1 SSKREGKIMGQYKLL
16 PYGISDYAQVKRE
29 GLFMVDKTMY
39 LERMEKTGHFL
50 FLIRPRRFGK
60 SLFLSMMESYY
71 DIEAKDKFDLLFGD
85 TYVGSHPTPERNEYQ
100 VLRLDFSI
108 TGGNIDELRE
118 NVYGYIDVMY
128 GMFVSKYA
136 KYYPEG
142 YEEGFKQQKSTSDR
156 MNYVH
161 AMIKRF
167 QVKAYLIV
175 DEYDN
180 FTNNVLNKH
189 GESVYHAMTHAEGFY
204 RELFKRFK
212 PSFTRILMM
221 GVSPVIMDDVTSG
234 YNIATALTLDEQFNE
249 MLGFS
254 DEEVRQI
261 IRYYNESG
269 AFSLDEEETLEA
281 MRPWYDGYC
290 FSEYANVEGH
300 HVFNTDMVLY
310 YLKSFLMNGREPA
323 DKIDP
328 NTKTDYAKLDRIVR
342 LDKMEGDR
350 KGVLLEIA
358 QNGFTYGRI
367 KRSFPANQLT
377 DPNMFK
383 SLLFYYGMVTIKGM
397 EEGMPILGIPNHNV
411 REQYYN
417 YMLVEYNKIQPL
429 KIGDLDDAFR
439 FAAYRGQWREM
450 MECICRQYH
459 DTTSVRSLIEG
470 ERNLQGFMNALL
482 TLNPYYLT
490 CPEVELNHGYCDF
503 FLMPD
508 LKRYPDMRH
517 SYIIELKYLPMTAT
531 DADAEKQWNEAVE
544 QIRGYAQG
552 KVVRQM
558 TQGTELH
565 LVIAQIKGYDLLK
578 LDKVSPCKE

>member
-1 SSKREGKIMGQYKLL
+1 MEKYKLL

-29 GLFMVDKTMY
+29 GKYMVDKTMY
-39 LERMEKTGHFL
+39 LERMERAGNFL

-60 SLFLSMMESYY
+60 SMFLSMMESYY
-71 DIEAKDKFDLLFGD
+71 DIEAKDNFDLLFGD
-85 TYVGSHPTPERNEYQ
+85 TYVGSHPTAERNEYQ
-100 VLRLDFSI
+100 VLRLDFSKP
-108 TGGNIDELRE
+108 GGNKDTIEE
-118 NVYGYIDVMY
+118 NVNGYLDLMY
-128 GMFVSKYA
+128 GDFVSRYA
-136 KYYPEG
+136 KYYPEN
-142 YEEGFKQQKSTSDR
+142 YVVEYNQQKSTSDR
-156 MNYVH
+156 VNYVH
-161 AMIKRF
+161 QKFATNKIKS
-167 QVKAYLIV
+167 YLII

-180 FTNNVLNKH
+180 FTNNVLNQH
-189 GESVYHAMTHAEGFY
+189 GEAVYHAMTHAEGFY
-204 RELFKRFK
+204 RDLFKKFK
-212 PSFTRILMM
+212 GSFTRILMM
-221 GVSPVIMDDVTSG
+221 GVSPVTMDDVTSG
-234 YNIATALTLDEQFNE
+234 YNIATALTLEKQFNE

-261 IRYYNESG
+261 IRYYNEAG
-269 AFSLDEEETLEA
+269 AFSLDEDETLKA

-310 YLKSFLMNGREPA
+310 YLKSFLLNGEEPS
-323 DKIDP
+323 DLIDP
-328 NTKTDYAKLDRIVR
+328 NAKTDYAKLDRVVR
-342 LDKMEGDR
+342 LDKIEGDR

-358 QNGFTYGRI
+358 QRGFTYGRV
-367 KRSFPANQLT
+367 KRSFPAHQLT
-377 DPNMFK
+377 DSNMFK

-397 EEGMPILGIPNHNV
+397 RGAQCILGIPNNNV
-411 REQYYN
+411 REQYFN
-417 YMLVEYNKIQPL
+417 YLLVEYNKIHT
-429 KIGDLDDAFR
+429 IDLSRLTDSFDDA
-439 FAAYRGQWREM
+439 ALDGHWREM

-508 LKRYPDMRH
+508 LSRYPDIRH

-531 DADAEKQWNEAVE
+531 DAEAEKQWNEAEE
-544 QIRGYAQG
+544 QIRGYAKG

-565 LVIAQIKGYDLLK
+565 LIIAQIKGYDLLR
-578 LDKVSPCKE
+578 LDPVEADN

>member
-1 SSKREGKIMGQYKLL
+1 MENYKLL
-16 PYGISDYAQVKRE
+16 PYGISNYVQVRRE
-29 GLFMVDKTMY
+29 GLFLVDKTMY
-39 LERMEKTGHFL
+39 LERMERAGNFL

-71 DIEAKDKFDLLFGD
+71 DIEAKGDFDTLFGD
-85 TYVGSHPTPERNEYQ
+85 TYVGSHPTPERNAYQ
-100 VLRLDFSI
+100 VLSLDFSI
-108 TGGNIDELRE
+108 AGGNIDELQA
-118 NVYGYIDVMY
+118 NVNGYLDVVYGI
-128 GMFVSKYA
+128 FVSKYA

-142 YEEGFKQQKSTSDR
+142 YKEGYEQQKSTSDR

-161 AMIKRF
+161 AMIKRY
-167 QVKAYLIV
+167 QVNAYLIV

-189 GESVYHAMTHAEGFY
+189 GEAVYHAMTHAEGFY

-221 GVSPVIMDDVTSG
+221 GVSPVTMDDVTSG
-234 YNIATALTLDEQFNE
+234 YNIATALTLEKQFNE

-254 DEEVRQI
+254 DDEVRQI
-261 IRYYNESG
+261 IRYYNEAG
-269 AFSLDEEETLEA
+269 AFSLDEEETLKT

-290 FSEYANVEGH
+290 FSEYGNVEGH

-310 YLKSFLMNGREPA
+310 YLKSFLLNGEAPTEMV
-323 DKIDP
+323 DP
-328 NTKTDYAKLDRIVR
+328 NTKTDYAKLDRVVR
-342 LDKMEGDR
+342 LDKIDGDR

-358 QNGFTYGRI
+358 QRGYTYGRV

-383 SLLFYYGMVTIKGM
+383 SLLFYYGMVTIQGI
-397 EEGMPILGIPNHNV
+397 EEGLPILGIPNNNV

-417 YMLVEYNKIQPL
+417 YMLVEYNKIHPL

-508 LKRYPDMRH
+508 LERYPDIRH

-531 DADAEKQWNEAVE
+531 QAEADKQWHEAVE
-544 QIRGYAQG
+544 QIRRYAQG
-552 KVVRQM
+552 QVVHRM
-558 TQGTELH
+558 IGKTQLH
-565 LVIAQIKGYDLLK
+565 LLIAQLKGYDLLK
-578 LDKVSPCKE
+578 LDQVELSLS

>member
-1 SSKREGKIMGQYKLL
+1 MEKYKLL

-29 GLFMVDKTMY
+29 GKYMVDKTMY
-39 LERMEKTGHFL
+39 LERMERAGNFL

-71 DIEAKDKFDLLFGD
+71 DIEAKDNFDLLFGD
-85 TYVGSHPTPERNEYQ
+85 TYVGSHPTAERNEYQ
-100 VLRLDFSI
+100 VLRLDFSKP
-108 TGGNIDELRE
+108 GGNKDTIEE
-118 NVYGYIDVMY
+118 NVNGYLDLMY
-128 GMFVSKYA
+128 GDFVSRYA
-136 KYYPEG
+136 KYYPEN
-142 YEEGFKQQKSTSDR
+142 YVVEYNQQKSTSDR
-156 MNYVH
+156 VNYVH
-161 AMIKRF
+161 QKFATNKIKS
-167 QVKAYLIV
+167 YLII

-180 FTNNVLNKH
+180 FTNNVLNQH
-189 GESVYHAMTHAEGFY
+189 GEAVYHAMTHAEGFY
-204 RELFKRFK
+204 RDLFKKFK
-212 PSFTRILMM
+212 GSFTRILMM
-221 GVSPVIMDDVTSG
+221 GVSPVTMDDVTSG
-234 YNIATALTLDEQFNE
+234 YNIATALTLEKQFNE

-261 IRYYNESG
+261 IRYYNEVG
-269 AFSLDEEETLEA
+269 AFSLDEDETLKA

-310 YLKSFLMNGREPA
+310 YLKSFLLNGEEPS
-323 DKIDP
+323 DLIDP
-328 NTKTDYAKLDRIVR
+328 NAKTDYAKLDRVVR
-342 LDKMEGDR
+342 LDKIEGDR

-358 QNGFTYGRI
+358 QRGFTYGRV
-367 KRSFPANQLT
+367 KRSFPAHQLT
-377 DPNMFK
+377 DSNMFK

-397 EEGMPILGIPNHNV
+397 RGAQCILGIPNNNV
-411 REQYYN
+411 REQYFN
-417 YMLVEYNKIQPL
+417 YLLVEYNKIHT
-429 KIGDLDDAFR
+429 IDLSRLTDSFDDA
-439 FAAYRGQWREM
+439 ALDGHWREM

-508 LKRYPDMRH
+508 LSRYPDLRH

-531 DADAEKQWNEAVE
+531 DAEAEKQWNEAEE
-544 QIRGYAQG
+544 QIRGYAKG

-565 LVIAQIKGYDLLK
+565 LIIAQIKGYDLLR
-578 LDKVSPCKE
+578 LDQVDSE

>member
-1 SSKREGKIMGQYKLL
+1 MEKYKLL
-16 PYGISDYAQVKRE
+16 PYGIANYEQVKRE
-29 GLFMVDKTMY
+29 GLFMVDKTQY
-39 LERMEKTGHFL
+39 FERMEKAGHFL

-71 DIEAKDKFDLLFGD
+71 DIEKKDDFEPLFGD
-85 TYVGSHPTPERNEYQ
+85 TYVGSHPTEEHNEYQ
-100 VLRLDFSI
+100 VLKLDFSI

-118 NVYGYIDVMY
+118 NVYGYIDVTY
-128 GMFVSKYA
+128 GVFVSKYA
-136 KYYPEG
+136 KYYPKG
-142 YEEGFKQQKSTSDR
+142 YEEGFYQQKSTSDR

-161 AMIKRF
+161 AMIKRYN
-167 QVKAYLIV
+167 VKAYLIV

-189 GESVYHAMTHAEGFY
+189 GEAVYHALTHAEGFY

-221 GVSPVIMDDVTSG
+221 GVSPVTMDDVTSG
-234 YNIATALTLDEQFNE
+234 YNIATALTLEKQFNE

-254 DEEVRQI
+254 EEEVRGI
-261 IRYYNESG
+261 IRYYNEVG
-269 AFSLDEEETLEA
+269 AFSLDEDETLRA

-310 YLKSFLMNGREPA
+310 YLKSFLLNGEAP
-323 DKIDP
+323 DDLIDP
-328 NTKTDYAKLDRIVR
+328 NTRTDYAKLDRVVR
-342 LDKMEGDR
+342 LDKIEGDR

-358 QNGFTYGRI
+358 QKGFTHGRV

-383 SLLFYYGMVTIKGM
+383 SLLFYYGMVSIKGM
-397 EEGMPILGIPNHNV
+397 EEGVPILGIPNNNV

-429 KIGDLDDAFR
+429 KIDDLEDAFR

-508 LKRYPDMRH
+508 LSRYPDIRH

-531 DADAEKQWNEAVE
+531 EAEAEKQWNEAEE

-552 KVVRQM
+552 RVVQQM
-558 TQGTELH
+558 TQGTDLH
-565 LVIAQIKGYDLLK
+565 LVIAQTKGYDLLR
-578 LDKVSPCKE
+578 LDKV

>member
-1 SSKREGKIMGQYKLL
+1 MEKYKLL
-16 PYGISDYAQVKRE
+16 PYGIANYEQVKRE
-29 GLFMVDKTMY
+29 GLFMVDKTQY
-39 LERMEKTGHFL
+39 FERMEKAGHFL

-71 DIEAKDKFDLLFGD
+71 DIEKKDDFEPLFGD
-85 TYVGSHPTPERNEYQ
+85 TYVGSHPTEEHNEYQ
-100 VLRLDFSI
+100 VLKLDFSI

-118 NVYGYIDVMY
+118 NVYGYIDVTY
-128 GMFVSKYA
+128 GVFVSKYA
-136 KYYPEG
+136 KYYPKG
-142 YEEGFKQQKSTSDR
+142 YEEGFYQQKSTSDR

-161 AMIKRF
+161 AMIKRYN
-167 QVKAYLIV
+167 VKAYLIV

-189 GESVYHAMTHAEGFY
+189 GEAVYHALTHAEGFY

-221 GVSPVIMDDVTSG
+221 GVSPVTMDDVTSG
-234 YNIATALTLDEQFNE
+234 YNIATALTLEKQFNE

-254 DEEVRQI
+254 EEEVRGI
-261 IRYYNESG
+261 IRYYNEVG
-269 AFSLDEEETLEA
+269 AFSLDEDETLRA

-310 YLKSFLMNGREPA
+310 YLKSFLLNGEAP
-323 DKIDP
+323 DDLIDP
-328 NTKTDYAKLDRIVR
+328 NTRTDYAKLDRVVR
-342 LDKMEGDR
+342 LDKIEGDR

-358 QNGFTYGRI
+358 QKGFTHGRV

-383 SLLFYYGMVTIKGM
+383 SLLFYYGMVSIKGM
-397 EEGMPILGIPNHNV
+397 EEGVPILGIPNNNV

-429 KIGDLDDAFR
+429 KIGDLEDAFR

-508 LKRYPDMRH
+508 LSRYPDIRH

-531 DADAEKQWNEAVE
+531 EAEAEKQWNEAEE

-552 KVVRQM
+552 RVVQQM
-558 TQGTELH
+558 TQGTDLH
-565 LVIAQIKGYDLLK
+565 LVIAQIKGYDLLR
-578 LDKVSPCKE
+578 LDKV

>member
-1 SSKREGKIMGQYKLL
+1 MENYKLL
-16 PYGISDYAQVKRE
+16 PYGISNYVQVRRE
-29 GLFMVDKTMY
+29 GLLMVDKTMY
-39 LERMEKTGHFL
+39 LERMERAGNFL

-71 DIEAKDKFDLLFGD
+71 DIEAKGDFDTLFGD
-85 TYVGSHPTPERNEYQ
+85 TYVGSHPTPERNAYQ
-100 VLRLDFSI
+100 VLSLDFSI
-108 TGGNIDELRE
+108 AGGNIDELRE
-118 NVYGYIDVMY
+118 NVNGYLDVIYGS
-128 GMFVSKYA
+128 FVSKYA
-136 KYYPEG
+136 KYYPEDYVRK
-142 YEEGFKQQKSTSDR
+142 YEEQKSTSDR

-161 AMIKRF
+161 NAFKRYN
-167 QVKAYLIV
+167 VKSYLIV

-189 GESVYHAMTHAEGFY
+189 GEAVYHAMTHAEGFY

-221 GVSPVIMDDVTSG
+221 GVSPVTMDDVTSG
-234 YNIATALTLDEQFNE
+234 YNIATALTLEKQFNE

-254 DEEVRQI
+254 DDEVRQI
-261 IRYYNESG
+261 IRYYNEVG
-269 AFSLDEEETLEA
+269 AFSLDEEETLKT

-290 FSEYANVEGH
+290 FSEYGNVEGH

-310 YLKSFLMNGREPA
+310 YLKSFLLNGEAPTEM
-323 DKIDP
+323 IDP
-328 NTKTDYAKLDRIVR
+328 NTKTDYAKLDRVVR
-342 LDKMEGDR
+342 LDKIDGDR

-358 QNGFTYGRI
+358 QRGYTYGRV

-383 SLLFYYGMVTIKGM
+383 SLLFYYGMVTIQGI
-397 EEGMPILGIPNHNV
+397 EEGLPILGIPNNNV

-417 YMLVEYNKIQPL
+417 YMLVEYNKIHPL

-508 LKRYPDMRH
+508 LERYPDIRH

-531 DADAEKQWNEAVE
+531 QAEADKQWHEAVE

-552 KVVRQM
+552 QVVHRM
-558 TQGTELH
+558 IGKTQLH
-565 LVIAQIKGYDLLK
+565 LLIAQLKGYDLLK
-578 LDKVSPCKE
+578 LDQVELSLS

>member
-1 SSKREGKIMGQYKLL
+1 MENYKLL
-16 PYGISDYAQVKRE
+16 PYGISNYVQVRRE
-29 GLFMVDKTMY
+29 GLLMVDKTMY
-39 LERMEKTGHFL
+39 LERMERAGNFL

-71 DIEAKDKFDLLFGD
+71 DIEAKGDFDTLFGD
-85 TYVGSHPTPERNEYQ
+85 TYVGSHPTPERNAYQ
-100 VLRLDFSI
+100 VLSLDFSI
-108 TGGNIDELRE
+108 AGGNIDELQA
-118 NVYGYIDVMY
+118 NVNGYLDVVYGI
-128 GMFVSKYA
+128 FVSKYA

-142 YEEGFKQQKSTSDR
+142 YKEGYEQQKSTSDR

-161 AMIKRF
+161 AMIKRY
-167 QVKAYLIV
+167 QVNAYLIV

-189 GESVYHAMTHAEGFY
+189 GEAVYHAMTHAEGFY

-221 GVSPVIMDDVTSG
+221 GVSPVTMDDVTSG
-234 YNIATALTLDEQFNE
+234 YNIATALTLEKQFNE

-254 DEEVRQI
+254 DDEVRQI
-261 IRYYNESG
+261 IRYYNEAG
-269 AFSLDEEETLEA
+269 AFSLDEEETLKA

-290 FSEYANVEGH
+290 FSEYGNVEGH

-310 YLKSFLMNGREPA
+310 YLKSFLLNGEAPTEM
-323 DKIDP
+323 IDP
-328 NTKTDYAKLDRIVR
+328 NTKTDYAKLDRVVR
-342 LDKMEGDR
+342 LDKIDGDR

-358 QNGFTYGRI
+358 QRGYTYGRV

-383 SLLFYYGMVTIKGM
+383 SLLFYYGMVTIQGI
-397 EEGMPILGIPNHNV
+397 EEGLPILGIPNNNV

-417 YMLVEYNKIQPL
+417 YMLVEYNKIHPL

-508 LKRYPDMRH
+508 LERYPDIRH

-531 DADAEKQWNEAVE
+531 QAEAEKQWYEAVE

-552 KVVRQM
+552 QVVHRM
-558 TQGTELH
+558 IGKTQLH
-565 LVIAQIKGYDLLK
+565 LLIAQLKGYDLLK
-578 LDKVSPCKE
+578 LNQVELSLS

>member
-1 SSKREGKIMGQYKLL
+1 MENYKLL
-16 PYGISDYAQVKRE
+16 PYGISNYVQVRRE
-29 GLFMVDKTMY
+29 GKYMVDKTMY
-39 LERMEKTGHFL
+39 LERMERAGNFL

-71 DIEAKDKFDLLFGD
+71 DIEAKGDFDTLFGD
-85 TYVGSHPTPERNEYQ
+85 TYVGSHPTPERNAYQ
-100 VLRLDFSI
+100 VLSLDFSI
-108 TGGNIDELRE
+108 AGGNIDELRE
-118 NVYGYIDVMY
+118 NVNGYLDVIYGS
-128 GMFVSKYA
+128 FVSKYA
-136 KYYPEG
+136 KYYPEDYVRK
-142 YEEGFKQQKSTSDR
+142 YEEQKSTSDR

-161 AMIKRF
+161 NAFKRYN
-167 QVKAYLIV
+167 VKSYLIV

-189 GESVYHAMTHAEGFY
+189 GEAVYHAMTHAEGFY

-221 GVSPVIMDDVTSG
+221 GVSPVTMDDVTSG
-234 YNIATALTLDEQFNE
+234 YNIATALTLEKQFNE

-254 DEEVRQI
+254 DDEVRQI
-261 IRYYNESG
+261 IRYYNEVG
-269 AFSLDEEETLEA
+269 AFSLDEEETLKT

-290 FSEYANVEGH
+290 FSEYGNVEGH

-310 YLKSFLMNGREPA
+310 YLKSFLLNGEAPTEM
-323 DKIDP
+323 IDP
-328 NTKTDYAKLDRIVR
+328 NTKTDYAKLDRVVR
-342 LDKMEGDR
+342 LDKIDGDR

-358 QNGFTYGRI
+358 QRGYTYGRV

-383 SLLFYYGMVTIKGM
+383 SLLFYYGMVTIQGI
-397 EEGMPILGIPNHNV
+397 EEGLPILGIPNNNV

-417 YMLVEYNKIQPL
+417 YMLVEYNKIHPL

-508 LKRYPDMRH
+508 LERYPDIRH

-531 DADAEKQWNEAVE
+531 QAEADKQWHEAVE

-552 KVVRQM
+552 QVVHRM
-558 TQGTELH
+558 IGKTQLH
-565 LVIAQIKGYDLLK
+565 LLIAQLKGYDLLK
-578 LDKVSPCKE
+578 LDQVELSLS

>member
-1 SSKREGKIMGQYKLL
+1 MEKYKLL
-16 PYGISDYAQVKRE
+16 PYGIANYEQVKRE
-29 GLFMVDKTMY
+29 GLFMVDKTQY
-39 LERMEKTGHFL
+39 FERMEKAGHFL

-71 DIEAKDKFDLLFGD
+71 DIEKKDDFEPLFGD
-85 TYVGSHPTPERNEYQ
+85 TYVGSHPTEEHNEYQ
-100 VLRLDFSI
+100 VLKLDFSI

-118 NVYGYIDVMY
+118 NVYGYIDVTY
-128 GMFVSKYA
+128 GVFVSKYA
-136 KYYPEG
+136 KYYPKG
-142 YEEGFKQQKSTSDR
+142 YEEGFYQQKSTSDR

-161 AMIKRF
+161 AMIKRYN
-167 QVKAYLIV
+167 VKAYLIV

-189 GESVYHAMTHAEGFY
+189 GEAVYHALTHAEGFY

-221 GVSPVIMDDVTSG
+221 GVSPVTMDDVTSG
-234 YNIATALTLDEQFNE
+234 YNIATALTLEKQFNE

-254 DEEVRQI
+254 EEEVRGI
-261 IRYYNESG
+261 IRYYNEVG
-269 AFSLDEEETLEA
+269 AFSLDEDETLRA

-310 YLKSFLMNGREPA
+310 YLKSFLLNGEAP
-323 DKIDP
+323 DDLIDP
-328 NTKTDYAKLDRIVR
+328 NTRTDYAKLDRVVR
-342 LDKMEGDR
+342 LDKIEGDR

-358 QNGFTYGRI
+358 QKGFTHGRV

-383 SLLFYYGMVTIKGM
+383 SLLFYYGMVSIKGM
-397 EEGMPILGIPNHNV
+397 EEGVHILGIPNNNV

-429 KIGDLDDAFR
+429 KIGDLEDAFR

-508 LKRYPDMRH
+508 LSRYPDIRH

-531 DADAEKQWNEAVE
+531 EAEAEKQWNEAEE

-552 KVVRQM
+552 RVVQQM
-558 TQGTELH
+558 TQGTDLH
-565 LVIAQIKGYDLLK
+565 LVIAQIKGYDLLR
-578 LDKVSPCKE
+578 LDKV

>member
-1 SSKREGKIMGQYKLL
+1 MENYKLL
-16 PYGISDYAQVKRE
+16 PYGISNYVQVRRE
-29 GLFMVDKTMY
+29 GLLMVDKTMY
-39 LERMEKTGHFL
+39 LERMERAGNFL

-71 DIEAKDKFDLLFGD
+71 DIEAKGDFDTLFGD
-85 TYVGSHPTPERNEYQ
+85 TYVGSHPTPERNAYQ
-100 VLRLDFSI
+100 VLSLDFSI
-108 TGGNIDELRE
+108 AGGNIDELQA
-118 NVYGYIDVMY
+118 NVNGYLDVVYGI
-128 GMFVSKYA
+128 FVSKYA

-142 YEEGFKQQKSTSDR
+142 YKEGYEQQKSTSDR

-161 AMIKRF
+161 AMIKRY
-167 QVKAYLIV
+167 QVNAYLIV

-189 GESVYHAMTHAEGFY
+189 GEAVYHAMTHAEGFY

-221 GVSPVIMDDVTSG
+221 GVSPVTMDDVTSG
-234 YNIATALTLDEQFNE
+234 YNIATALTLEKQFNE

-254 DEEVRQI
+254 DDEVRQI
-261 IRYYNESG
+261 IRYYNEAG
-269 AFSLDEEETLEA
+269 AFSLDVEETLKE
-281 MRPWYDGYC
+281 MCPWYDGYC
-290 FSEYANVEGH
+290 FSEYGNVEGH

-310 YLKSFLMNGREPA
+310 YLKSFLLNGEAPTEMV
-323 DKIDP
+323 DP
-328 NTKTDYAKLDRIVR
+328 NTKTDYAKLDRVVR
-342 LDKMEGDR
+342 LDKIDGDR

-358 QNGFTYGRI
+358 QRGYTYGRV

-383 SLLFYYGMVTIKGM
+383 SLLFYYGMVTIQGI
-397 EEGMPILGIPNHNV
+397 EEGLPILGIPNNNV

-417 YMLVEYNKIQPL
+417 YMLVEYNKIHPL

-508 LKRYPDMRH
+508 LERYPDIRH

-531 DADAEKQWNEAVE
+531 QAEAEKQWHEAVE

-552 KVVRQM
+552 QVVHRM
-558 TQGTELH
+558 IGKTQLH
-565 LVIAQIKGYDLLK
+565 LLIAQLKGYDLLK
-578 LDKVSPCKE
+578 LDQVELSLS

>member
-1 SSKREGKIMGQYKLL
+1 MEKYKLL
-16 PYGISDYAQVKRE
+16 PYGIANYEQVKRE
-29 GLFMVDKTMY
+29 GLFMVDKTQY
-39 LERMEKTGHFL
+39 FERMEKAGHFL

-71 DIEAKDKFDLLFGD
+71 DIEKKDDFEPLFGD
-85 TYVGSHPTPERNEYQ
+85 TYVGSHPTEEHNEYQ
-100 VLRLDFSI
+100 VLKLDFSI

-118 NVYGYIDVMY
+118 NVYGYIDVTY
-128 GMFVSKYA
+128 GVFVSKYA
-136 KYYPEG
+136 KYYPKG
-142 YEEGFKQQKSTSDR
+142 YEEGFYQQKSTSDR

-161 AMIKRF
+161 AMIKRYN
-167 QVKAYLIV
+167 VKAYLIV

-189 GESVYHAMTHAEGFY
+189 GEAVYHALTHAEGFY

-221 GVSPVIMDDVTSG
+221 GVSPVTMDDVTSG
-234 YNIATALTLDEQFNE
+234 YNIATALTLEKQFNE

-254 DEEVRQI
+254 EEEVRGI
-261 IRYYNESG
+261 IRYYNEVG
-269 AFSLDEEETLEA
+269 AFSLDEDETLRA

-310 YLKSFLMNGREPA
+310 YLKSFLLNGEAP
-323 DKIDP
+323 DDLIDP
-328 NTKTDYAKLDRIVR
+328 NTRTDYAKLDRVVR
-342 LDKMEGDR
+342 LDKIEGDR

-358 QNGFTYGRI
+358 QKGFTHGRV

-383 SLLFYYGMVTIKGM
+383 SLLFYYGMVSIKGM
-397 EEGMPILGIPNHNV
+397 EEGVPILGIPNNNV

-429 KIGDLDDAFR
+429 KIGDLEDAFR

-508 LKRYPDMRH
+508 LSRYPDIRH
-517 SYIIELKYLPMTAT
+517 SYIIELKYLPMTTTEAE
-531 DADAEKQWNEAVE
+531 AEKQWNEAEE

-552 KVVRQM
+552 RVVQQM

-578 LDKVSPCKE
+578 LDKV

>member
-1 SSKREGKIMGQYKLL
+1 MEKYKLL
-16 PYGISDYAQVKRE
+16 PYGISNYAQIKRE
-29 GLFMVDKTMY
+29 GKYMVDKTKY
-39 LERMEKTGHFL
+39 LELMERAGNFL
-50 FLIRPRRFGK
+50 FFIRPRRFGK

-71 DIEAKDKFDLLFGD
+71 DIEAKANFDLLFGD
-85 TYVGSHPTPERNEYQ
+85 TYVGSNSTAEHNEYQ
-100 VLRLDFSI
+100 VLRLDFSKP
-108 TGGNIDELRE
+108 GGNKDTIEE
-118 NVYGYIDVMY
+118 NVNSYLDLMY
-128 GMFVSKYA
+128 GDFVSKYA
-136 KYYPEG
+136 KYYPDNYVIE
-142 YEEGFKQQKSTSDR
+142 YKLQKSTSAR

-161 AMIKRF
+161 QKFETYGIKS
-167 QVKAYLIV
+167 YLII

-180 FTNNVLNKH
+180 FTNNVLNQH
-189 GESVYHAMTHAEGFY
+189 GEAVYHAMTHAEGFY
-204 RELFKRFK
+204 RDLFKKFK
-212 PSFTRILMM
+212 GSFTRILMM
-221 GVSPVIMDDVTSG
+221 GVSPVTMDDVTSG
-234 YNIATALTLDEQFNE
+234 YNIATALTLEEQFNE

-261 IRYYNESG
+261 IRYYNEVG
-269 AFSLDEEETLEA
+269 AFSLDEDETLAA

-310 YLKSFLMNGREPA
+310 YLKSFLLNGREPA
-323 DKIDP
+323 DMIDP
-328 NTKTDYAKLDRIVR
+328 NAKTDYAKLDRIVR
-342 LDKMEGDR
+342 LDKIEGDR

-358 QNGFTYGRI
+358 QNGFTYGRV

-397 EEGMPILGIPNHNV
+397 RGAQCILGIPNKNV

-417 YMLVEYNKIQPL
+417 YLLVEYNKIHT
-429 KIGDLDDAFR
+429 IDLSKLTDSFDDA
-439 FAAYRGQWREM
+439 ALDGKWRPM
-450 MECICRQYH
+450 MEHICRQYH

-482 TLNPYYLT
+482 TLNPYYIT

-508 LKRYPDMRH
+508 LSRYPDIRH

-544 QIRGYAQG
+544 QIRGYAKG
-552 KVVRQM
+552 EVVRQM
-558 TQGTELH
+558 TKGTELH
-565 LVIAQIKGYDLLK
+565 LVLAQIKGYDLMH
-578 LDKVSPCKE
+578 LDKVE

>member
-1 SSKREGKIMGQYKLL
+1 MENYKLL
-16 PYGISDYAQVKRE
+16 PYGISNYVQIRRE
-29 GLFMVDKTMY
+29 GLLMVDKTMY
-39 LERMEKTGHFL
+39 LERMERAGNFL

-71 DIEAKDKFDLLFGD
+71 DIEAKGDFDTLFGD
-85 TYVGSHPTPERNEYQ
+85 TYVGSHPTPERNAYQ
-100 VLRLDFSI
+100 VLSLDFSI
-108 TGGNIDELRE
+108 AGGNIDELQA
-118 NVYGYIDVMY
+118 NVNGYLDVVYGI
-128 GMFVSKYA
+128 FVSKYA

-142 YEEGFKQQKSTSDR
+142 YKEGYEQQKSTSDR

-161 AMIKRF
+161 AMIKRY
-167 QVKAYLIV
+167 QVNAYLIV

-189 GESVYHAMTHAEGFY
+189 GEAVYHAMTHAEGFY

-221 GVSPVIMDDVTSG
+221 GVSPVTMDDVTSG
-234 YNIATALTLDEQFNE
+234 YNIATALTLEKQFNE

-254 DEEVRQI
+254 DDEVRQI
-261 IRYYNESG
+261 IRYYNEVG
-269 AFSLDEEETLEA
+269 AFSLDEEETLKT

-290 FSEYANVEGH
+290 FSEYGNVEGH

-310 YLKSFLMNGREPA
+310 YLKSFLLNGEAPTEM
-323 DKIDP
+323 IDP
-328 NTKTDYAKLDRIVR
+328 NTKTDYAKLDRVVR
-342 LDKMEGDR
+342 LDKIDGDR

-358 QNGFTYGRI
+358 QRGYTYGRV

-383 SLLFYYGMVTIKGM
+383 SLLFYYGMVTIQGI
-397 EEGMPILGIPNHNV
+397 EEGLPILGIPNNNV

-417 YMLVEYNKIQPL
+417 YMLVEYNKIHPL

-508 LKRYPDMRH
+508 LERYPDIRH

-531 DADAEKQWNEAVE
+531 QAEAEKQWHEAVE

-552 KVVRQM
+552 QVVHRM
-558 TQGTELH
+558 IGKTQLH
-565 LVIAQIKGYDLLK
+565 LLIAQLKGYDLLK
-578 LDKVSPCKE
+578 LDQVELSLS

>member
-1 SSKREGKIMGQYKLL
+1 MEKYKLL
-16 PYGISDYAQVKRE
+16 PYGIANYEQVKRE
-29 GLFMVDKTMY
+29 GLFMVDKTQY
-39 LERMEKTGHFL
+39 FERMEKAGHFL

-71 DIEAKDKFDLLFGD
+71 DIEKKDDFEPLFGD
-85 TYVGSHPTPERNEYQ
+85 TYVGSHPTEEHNEYQ
-100 VLRLDFSI
+100 VLKLDFSI

-118 NVYGYIDVMY
+118 NVYGYIDVTY
-128 GMFVSKYA
+128 GVFVSKYA
-136 KYYPEG
+136 KYYPKG
-142 YEEGFKQQKSTSDR
+142 YEEGFYQQKSTSDR

-161 AMIKRF
+161 AMIKRYN
-167 QVKAYLIV
+167 VKAYLIV

-189 GESVYHAMTHAEGFY
+189 GEAVYHALTHAEGFY

-221 GVSPVIMDDVTSG
+221 GVSPVTMDDVTSG
-234 YNIATALTLDEQFNE
+234 YNIATALTLEKQFNE

-254 DEEVRQI
+254 EEEVRGI
-261 IRYYNESG
+261 IRYYNEVG
-269 AFSLDEEETLEA
+269 AFSLDEDETLRA
-281 MRPWYDGYC
+281 MRPWYNGYC

-310 YLKSFLMNGREPA
+310 YLKSFLLNGEAP
-323 DKIDP
+323 DDLIDP
-328 NTKTDYAKLDRIVR
+328 NTRTDYAKLDRVVR
-342 LDKMEGDR
+342 LDKIEGDR

-358 QNGFTYGRI
+358 QKGFTHGRV

-383 SLLFYYGMVTIKGM
+383 SLLFYYGMVSIKGM
-397 EEGMPILGIPNHNV
+397 RGAQCILGIPNNNV
-411 REQYYN
+411 REQYFN
-417 YMLVEYNKIQPL
+417 YLLVEYNKIHTL
-429 KIGDLDDAFR
+429 DLSWLTSTFDN
-439 FAAYRGQWREM
+439 AALDGQWREM

-508 LKRYPDMRH
+508 LSRYPDIRH

-531 DADAEKQWNEAVE
+531 EAEAEKQWNEAEE

-552 KVVRQM
+552 RVVQQM

-578 LDKVSPCKE
+578 LDKV

>member
-1 SSKREGKIMGQYKLL
+1 MEKYKLL
-16 PYGISDYAQVKRE
+16 PYGISNYAQIKRE
-29 GLFMVDKTMY
+29 GKYMVDKTKY
-39 LERMEKTGHFL
+39 LELMERAGNFL
-50 FLIRPRRFGK
+50 FFIRPRRFGK

-71 DIEAKDKFDLLFGD
+71 DIEAKANFDLLFGD
-85 TYVGSHPTPERNEYQ
+85 TYVGSNSTAEHNEYQ
-100 VLRLDFSI
+100 VLRLDFSKP
-108 TGGNIDELRE
+108 GGNKDTIEE
-118 NVYGYIDVMY
+118 NVNSYLDLMY
-128 GMFVSKYA
+128 GDFVSKYA
-136 KYYPEG
+136 KYYPDNYVIE
-142 YEEGFKQQKSTSDR
+142 YKLQKSTSAR

-161 AMIKRF
+161 QKFETYGIKS
-167 QVKAYLIV
+167 YLII

-180 FTNNVLNKH
+180 FTNNVLNQH
-189 GESVYHAMTHAEGFY
+189 GEAVYHAMTHAEGFY
-204 RELFKRFK
+204 RDLFKKFK
-212 PSFTRILMM
+212 GSFTRILMM
-221 GVSPVIMDDVTSG
+221 GVSSVTMDDVTSG
-234 YNIATALTLDEQFNE
+234 YNIATALTLEEQFNE

-261 IRYYNESG
+261 IRYYNEVG
-269 AFSLDEEETLEA
+269 AFSLDEDETLAA

-310 YLKSFLMNGREPA
+310 YLKSFLLNGREPA
-323 DKIDP
+323 DMIDP
-328 NTKTDYAKLDRIVR
+328 NAKTDYAKLDRIVR
-342 LDKMEGDR
+342 LDKIEGDR

-358 QNGFTYGRI
+358 QNGFTYGRV

-377 DPNMFK
+377 DSNMFK

-397 EEGMPILGIPNHNV
+397 RGAQCILGIPNKNV

-417 YMLVEYNKIQPL
+417 YLLVEYNKIHT
-429 KIGDLDDAFR
+429 IDLSKLTDSFDDA
-439 FAAYRGQWREM
+439 ALDGKWRPM
-450 MECICRQYH
+450 MEHICRQYH

-482 TLNPYYLT
+482 TLNPYYIT

-508 LKRYPDMRH
+508 LSRYPDIRH

-544 QIRGYAQG
+544 QIRGYAKG
-552 KVVRQM
+552 EVVRQM
-558 TQGTELH
+558 TKGTELH
-565 LVIAQIKGYDLLK
+565 LVIAQIKGYDLMH
-578 LDKVSPCKE
+578 LDKVETERY

>member
-1 SSKREGKIMGQYKLL
+1 MEKYKLL
-16 PYGISDYAQVKRE
+16 PYGISDYVQVKRE
-29 GLFMVDKTMY
+29 GKYMVDKTMY
-39 LERMEKTGHFL
+39 LERMERAGNFL

-60 SLFLSMMESYY
+60 SMFLSMMESYY
-71 DIEAKDKFDLLFGD
+71 DIEAKDNFDLLFGD
-85 TYVGSHPTPERNEYQ
+85 TYVGSHPTAERNEYQ
-100 VLRLDFSI
+100 VLRLDFSKP
-108 TGGNIDELRE
+108 GGNKDTIEE
-118 NVYGYIDVMY
+118 NVNGYLDLMY
-128 GMFVSKYA
+128 GDFVSRYA
-136 KYYPEG
+136 KYYPEN
-142 YEEGFKQQKSTSDR
+142 YVVEYNQQKSTSDR
-156 MNYVH
+156 VNYVH
-161 AMIKRF
+161 QKFATNKIKS
-167 QVKAYLIV
+167 YLII

-180 FTNNVLNKH
+180 FTNNVLNQH
-189 GESVYHAMTHAEGFY
+189 GEAVYHAMTHAEGFY
-204 RELFKRFK
+204 RDLFKKFK
-212 PSFTRILMM
+212 GSFTRILMM
-221 GVSPVIMDDVTSG
+221 GVSPVTMDDVTSG
-234 YNIATALTLDEQFNE
+234 YNIATALTLEKQFNE

-261 IRYYNESG
+261 IRYYNEVG
-269 AFSLDEEETLEA
+269 AFSLDEDETLKA

-310 YLKSFLMNGREPA
+310 YLKSFLLNGEEPS
-323 DKIDP
+323 DLIDP
-328 NTKTDYAKLDRIVR
+328 NAKTDYAKLDRVVR
-342 LDKMEGDR
+342 LDKIEGDR

-358 QNGFTYGRI
+358 QNGFTYGRV
-367 KRSFPANQLT
+367 KRSFPAHQLT
-377 DPNMFK
+377 DSNMFK

-397 EEGMPILGIPNHNV
+397 RGAQCILGIPNNNV
-411 REQYYN
+411 REQYFN
-417 YMLVEYNKIQPL
+417 YLLVEYNKIHT
-429 KIGDLDDAFR
+429 IDLSRLTDSFDDA
-439 FAAYRGQWREM
+439 ALDGHWREM

-508 LKRYPDMRH
+508 LSRYPDIRH

-531 DADAEKQWNEAVE
+531 DAEAEKQWNEAEE
-544 QIRGYAQG
+544 QIRGYAKG

-565 LVIAQIKGYDLLK
+565 LIIAQIKGYDLLR
-578 LDKVSPCKE
+578 LDSVEADN

>member
-1 SSKREGKIMGQYKLL
+1 MENYKLL
-16 PYGISDYAQVKRE
+16 PYGISNYVQVRRE
-29 GLFMVDKTMY
+29 GLLMVDKTMY
-39 LERMEKTGHFL
+39 LERMERAGNFL

-71 DIEAKDKFDLLFGD
+71 DIEAKGDFDALFGD
-85 TYVGSHPTPERNEYQ
+85 TYVGSHPTPERNAYQ
-100 VLRLDFSI
+100 VLSLDFSI
-108 TGGNIDELRE
+108 AGGNIDELQA
-118 NVYGYIDVMY
+118 NVNGYLDVVYGI
-128 GMFVSKYA
+128 FVSKYA

-142 YEEGFKQQKSTSDR
+142 YKEGYEQQKSTSDR

-161 AMIKRF
+161 AMIKRY
-167 QVKAYLIV
+167 QVNAYLIV

-189 GESVYHAMTHAEGFY
+189 GEAVYHAMTHAEGFY

-221 GVSPVIMDDVTSG
+221 GVSPVTMDDVTSG
-234 YNIATALTLDEQFNE
+234 YNIATALTLEKQFNE

-254 DEEVRQI
+254 DDEVRQI
-261 IRYYNESG
+261 IRYYNEVG
-269 AFSLDEEETLEA
+269 AFSLDEEETLKT

-290 FSEYANVEGH
+290 FSEYGNVEGH

-310 YLKSFLMNGREPA
+310 YLKSFLLNGEAPTEMV
-323 DKIDP
+323 DP
-328 NTKTDYAKLDRIVR
+328 NTKTDYAKLDRVVR
-342 LDKMEGDR
+342 LDKIDGDR

-358 QNGFTYGRI
+358 QRGYTYGRV

-383 SLLFYYGMVTIKGM
+383 SLLFYYGMVTIQGI
-397 EEGMPILGIPNHNV
+397 EEGLPILGIPNNNV

-417 YMLVEYNKIQPL
+417 YMLVEYNKIHPL

-508 LKRYPDMRH
+508 LERYPDIRH

-531 DADAEKQWNEAVE
+531 QAEADKQWHEAVE

-552 KVVRQM
+552 QVVHRM
-558 TQGTELH
+558 IGKTQLH
-565 LVIAQIKGYDLLK
+565 LLIAQLKGYDLLK
-578 LDKVSPCKE
+578 LDQVELSLS

>member
-1 SSKREGKIMGQYKLL
+1 MENYKLL
-16 PYGISDYAQVKRE
+16 PYGISNYVQVRRE
-29 GLFMVDKTMY
+29 GLLMVDKTMY
-39 LERMEKTGHFL
+39 LERMERAGNFL

-71 DIEAKDKFDLLFGD
+71 DIEAKGDFDTLFGD
-85 TYVGSHPTPERNEYQ
+85 TYVGSHPTPERNAYQ
-100 VLRLDFSI
+100 VLSLDFSI
-108 TGGNIDELRE
+108 AGGNIDELRE
-118 NVYGYIDVMY
+118 NVNGYLDVIYGS
-128 GMFVSKYA
+128 FVSKYA
-136 KYYPEG
+136 KYYPEDYVRK
-142 YEEGFKQQKSTSDR
+142 YEEQKSTSDR

-161 AMIKRF
+161 NAFKRYN
-167 QVKAYLIV
+167 VKSYLIV

-189 GESVYHAMTHAEGFY
+189 GEAVYHAMTHAEGFY

-221 GVSPVIMDDVTSG
+221 GVSPVTMDDVTSG
-234 YNIATALTLDEQFNE
+234 YNIATALTLEKQFNE
-249 MLGFS
+249 ILGFS
-254 DEEVRQI
+254 DDEVRQI
-261 IRYYNESG
+261 IRYYNEAG
-269 AFSLDEEETLEA
+269 AFSLDEEETLKA

-290 FSEYANVEGH
+290 FSEYGNVEGH

-310 YLKSFLMNGREPA
+310 YLKSFLLNGEAPTEMV
-323 DKIDP
+323 DP
-328 NTKTDYAKLDRIVR
+328 NTKTDYAKLDRVVR
-342 LDKMEGDR
+342 LDKIDGDR

-358 QNGFTYGRI
+358 QRGYTYGRV

-383 SLLFYYGMVTIKGM
+383 SLLFYYGMVTIQGI
-397 EEGMPILGIPNHNV
+397 EEGLPILGIPNNNV

-417 YMLVEYNKIQPL
+417 YMLVEYNKIHPL

-508 LKRYPDMRH
+508 LERYPDIRH

-531 DADAEKQWNEAVE
+531 QAEADKQWHEAVE

-552 KVVRQM
+552 QVVHRM
-558 TQGTELH
+558 IGKTQLH
-565 LVIAQIKGYDLLK
+565 LLIAQLKGYDLLK
-578 LDKVSPCKE
+578 LDQVELSLS

>member
-1 SSKREGKIMGQYKLL
+1 MEKYKLL
-16 PYGISDYAQVKRE
+16 PYGISNYAQIKRE
-29 GLFMVDKTMY
+29 GKYMVDKTKY
-39 LERMEKTGHFL
+39 LELMERAGNFL
-50 FLIRPRRFGK
+50 FFIRPRRFGK

-71 DIEAKDKFDLLFGD
+71 DIEAKANFDLLFGD
-85 TYVGSHPTPERNEYQ
+85 TYVGSNSTAEHNEYQ
-100 VLRLDFSI
+100 VLRLDFSKP
-108 TGGNIDELRE
+108 GGNKDTIEE
-118 NVYGYIDVMY
+118 NVNSYLDLMY
-128 GMFVSKYA
+128 GDFVSKYA
-136 KYYPEG
+136 KYYPDNYVIE
-142 YEEGFKQQKSTSDR
+142 YKLQKSTSAR

-161 AMIKRF
+161 QKFETYGIKS
-167 QVKAYLIV
+167 YLII

-180 FTNNVLNKH
+180 FTNNVLNQH
-189 GESVYHAMTHAEGFY
+189 GEAVYHAMTHAEGFY
-204 RELFKRFK
+204 RDLFKKFK
-212 PSFTRILMM
+212 GSFTRILMM
-221 GVSPVIMDDVTSG
+221 GVSPVTMDDVTSG
-234 YNIATALTLDEQFNE
+234 YNIATALTLEEQFNE

-261 IRYYNESG
+261 IRYYNEVG
-269 AFSLDEEETLEA
+269 AFSLDEDETLAA

-310 YLKSFLMNGREPA
+310 YLKSFLLNGREPA
-323 DKIDP
+323 DMIDP
-328 NTKTDYAKLDRIVR
+328 NAKTDYAKLDRIVR
-342 LDKMEGDR
+342 LDKIEGDR

-358 QNGFTYGRI
+358 QNGFTYGRV

-397 EEGMPILGIPNHNV
+397 RGAQCILGIPNKNV

-417 YMLVEYNKIQPL
+417 YLLVEYNKIHT
-429 KIGDLDDAFR
+429 IDLSKLTDSFDDA
-439 FAAYRGQWREM
+439 ALDGKWRPM
-450 MECICRQYH
+450 MEHICRQYH

-482 TLNPYYLT
+482 TLNPYYIT

-508 LKRYPDMRH
+508 LSRYPDIRH

-544 QIRGYAQG
+544 QIRGYAKG
-552 KVVRQM
+552 EVVRQM

-565 LVIAQIKGYDLLK
+565 LVIAQIKGYDLMH
-578 LDKVSPCKE
+578 LDKVE

>member
-1 SSKREGKIMGQYKLL
+1 MEKYKLL
-16 PYGISDYAQVKRE
+16 PYGIANYEQVKRE
-29 GLFMVDKTMY
+29 GKYMVDKTQY
-39 LERMEKTGHFL
+39 FERMERAGNFL

-71 DIEAKDKFDLLFGD
+71 DIEKKDDFEPLFGD
-85 TYVGSHPTPERNEYQ
+85 TYVGSHPTEEHNEYQ
-100 VLRLDFSI
+100 VLKLDFSI

-118 NVYGYIDVMY
+118 NVYGYIDVTY
-128 GMFVSKYA
+128 GVFVSKYA
-136 KYYPEG
+136 KYYPKG
-142 YEEGFKQQKSTSDR
+142 YEEGFYQQKSTSDR

-161 AMIKRF
+161 AMIKRYN
-167 QVKAYLIV
+167 VKAYLIV

-189 GESVYHAMTHAEGFY
+189 GEAVYHALTHAEGFY

-221 GVSPVIMDDVTSG
+221 GVSPVTMDDVTSG
-234 YNIATALTLDEQFNE
+234 YNIATALTLEKQFNE

-254 DEEVRQI
+254 EEEVRGI
-261 IRYYNESG
+261 IRYYNEVG
-269 AFSLDEEETLEA
+269 AFSLDEDETLRA

-310 YLKSFLMNGREPA
+310 YLKSFLLNGEAP
-323 DKIDP
+323 DDLIDP
-328 NTKTDYAKLDRIVR
+328 NTRTDYAKLDRVVR
-342 LDKMEGDR
+342 LDKIEGDR

-358 QNGFTYGRI
+358 QKGFTHGRV

-383 SLLFYYGMVTIKGM
+383 SLLFYYGMVSIKGM
-397 EEGMPILGIPNHNV
+397 EEGVPILGIPNNNV

-429 KIGDLDDAFR
+429 KIGDLEDAFR

-508 LKRYPDMRH
+508 LSRYPDIRH

-531 DADAEKQWNEAVE
+531 EAEAEKQWNEAEE

-552 KVVRQM
+552 RVVQQM

-578 LDKVSPCKE
+578 LDKV